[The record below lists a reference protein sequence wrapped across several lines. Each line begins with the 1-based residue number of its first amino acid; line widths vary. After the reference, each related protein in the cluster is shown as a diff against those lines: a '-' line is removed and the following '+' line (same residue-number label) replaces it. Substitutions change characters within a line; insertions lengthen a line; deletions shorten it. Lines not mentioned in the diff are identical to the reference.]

1 MRGISTGAL
10 LGANDP
16 DPVELFNRDGA
27 SPFVLTCEH
36 AGRHVPEALDDLGL
50 GPEALARHIAWDI
63 GAGAVSRLLAEAL
76 DAPLVSQP
84 MSRLVID
91 CNRPYHVPALIPKV
105 SDGTAVPGNQ
115 GLDDTDRQARIDAIH
130 TPFHDAIRDI
140 LDERRDAG
148 RPCAVVA
155 VHSFTPKMQSNSD
168 DRPWHVTFLFN
179 RNPDLSRRMLAA
191 LLSGNDGI
199 VSTLNEPYVVED
211 DGDYTVPVHG
221 EQRGIPSTLIE
232 LRNDHIT
239 DPAGQEEWAFRLSR
253 TMTAVAR
260 ELWR

>member
-1 MRGISTGAL
+1 MRRISAQDL
-10 LGANDP
+10 LGTNDP
-16 DPVELFNRDGA
+16 GPVELFNRDGA

-50 GPEALARHIAWDI
+50 DSEALSRHIAWDI

-91 CNRPYHVPALIPKV
+91 CNRPYHVPALVPEV
-105 SDGTAVPGNQ
+105 SDGTEEPGNQ
-115 GLDDTDRQARIDAIH
+115 GLGDADRQARIDAIH
-130 TPFHDAIRDI
+130 RPFHDAIRNI

-155 VHSFTPKMQSNSD
+155 VHSFTPRMQSTSD

-179 RNPDLSRRMLAA
+179 RDPDLSRRMLAGIV
-191 LLSGNDGI
+191 SGNDGI

-239 DPAGQEEWAFRLSR
+239 APAGQRQWALRLSR
-253 TMTAVAR
+253 TMTAVAE
-260 ELWR
+260 ELWP